1 MACFVLCYDI
11 SDKKRLQ
18 KLHRLITNHLIQV
31 QYSVYYGEVS
41 TEDMDTLIKD
51 IQKIIHKTQDDV
63 RVYETQPF
71 EQALVI
77 GKRSTHIMMFTER
90 GQILL

>member
-18 KLHRLITNHLIQV
+18 KLHRLVSNHLIQI

-41 TEDMDTLIKD
+41 TEDMDILIQN

-77 GKRSTHIMMFTER
+77 GKRSPHIMMFSER
-90 GQILL
+90 GQLFI